1 MKIAFLGQ
9 RKFFDY
15 FKIGG
20 FESFIRRL
28 ATGLANLGNDVEY
41 ILYDAPAEHSV
52 EVLPNLTV
60 NYLRTF
66 EEVSSRLLTGGYDH
80 VFRVWLARRD
90 RLKYLWLTRTAG
102 GKTRWHHCYL
112 AWPDSLIKRHL
123 AMLEGRLDSRGGFNL
138 CVSPR
143 QYQALKKVG
152 NQARLLIPPVPEEY
166 FIRPENKRLDDR
178 IRVTFLGNLSRD
190 KCIEEVMALLTNLQ
204 NSPRFHCSIYGT
216 HDRLNPESVEMHNR
230 LRSQHDITYVN
241 IDMEKYS
248 GEIDTLVRDILHD
261 TDVFLQPYRTLQ
273 NTLDLPLLLL
283 EAMASLCAVITT
295 PAGDVANIYG
305 ESKFV
310 IPLPQFLHQAE
321 NLLINLS
328 PEQLMAER
336 KRLHRRNREI
346 NFGLASVA
354 GRLGALL
361 RG

>member
-1 MKIAFLGQ
+1 MRIAFLGQ
-9 RKFFDY
+9 KKFLDY

-28 ATGLANLGNDVEY
+28 ATSLANSGNDIDY
-41 ILYDAPAEHSV
+41 ILYDAAAQNSV
-52 EVLPNLTV
+52 KVLPNLTV

-66 EEVSSRLLTGGYDH
+66 EETSSRLLSGDYDH

-90 RLKYLWLTRTAG
+90 RLKYLWLTRAGG

-112 AWPDSLIKRHL
+112 AWPDSLIKRQL
-123 AMLEGRLDSRGGFNL
+123 AILEGWLDARRGFNI

-143 QYQALKKVG
+143 QYQALKKFTRNV
-152 NQARLLIPPVPEEY
+152 RLIIPPVPEEY
-166 FIRPENKRLDDR
+166 FIRPENKSLEDR

-190 KCIEEVMALLTNLQ
+190 KCIEEVIALCTNLRK
-204 NSPRFHCSIYGT
+204 SPRFHFSIYGT
-216 HDRLNPESVEMHNR
+216 HDRLNPHSAAMHNR
-230 LRSQHDITYVN
+230 LRSQHDIHYVN
-241 IDMEKYS
+241 IDMEQYS
-248 GEIDTLVRDILHD
+248 GKIDTLVKDVLHA
-261 TDVFLQPYRTLQ
+261 TDVFIQPYRILK

-295 PAGDVANIYG
+295 PAGDVASIYG

-310 IPLPQFLHQAE
+310 IPLSQFLHQAE
-321 NLLINLS
+321 TLLTNLS
-328 PEQLMAER
+328 YEQLLTER

-354 GRLGALL
+354 GRMEGLL